1 MKEHMSENKEN
12 MVDSLE
18 STNLIVLLYKW
29 RKPIII
35 VCAAAA
41 IVSAVVSLLMK
52 ERYKSAVVLYAEQ
65 QHSFGAQ
72 LLEDVQKE
80 DILTF
85 GEEEDAERLLQVINS
100 DQVRNRI
107 IEKYQLWDV
116 YKIKKD
122 QRGANTLI
130 AREYQDNVSAKLTK
144 FGSVEVAVLDES
156 PDRARDMAN
165 DIAIFADSVSNK
177 MRSARATE
185 AFRYAETSLL
195 NLQNEVKV
203 MEDTMRVLRE
213 MGVYSYTDQV
223 AALTEMYGTAIAEGH
238 PDRAQLIKNQL
249 DFLSKYGTTFIRL
262 ESSLKES
269 YEKLAVLRKRYDL
282 MKIDVESNIPVMR
295 IVDFASAADKKSFP
309 IRWLIVSMSTASAFV
324 FTVIFL
330 LFWDNIKKLRSEG
343 RI

>member
-1 MKEHMSENKEN
+1 MSDKSAHNTTT
-12 MVDSLE
+12 LE
-18 STNLIVLLYKW
+18 STNLIVMLYKW

-41 IVSAVVSLLMK
+41 IISAAVSLIMK
-52 ERYKSAVVLYAEQ
+52 EKYKSTVVLYAEQ

-80 DILTF
+80 DLLTF
-85 GEEEDAERLLQVINS
+85 GEEEDAERLIQVINS

-107 IEKYQLWDV
+107 IEKYQLWEV

-144 FGSVEVAVLDES
+144 FGSVEVAVLDEN

-165 DIAIFADSVSNK
+165 DIALFSDSVSNK
-177 MRSARATE
+177 MRSTRATE
-185 AFRYAETSLL
+185 AFRYAESSLK
-195 NLQNEVKV
+195 NLQIEVAI
-203 MEDTMRVLRE
+203 MEDSMRVLRE

-223 AALTEMYGTAIAEGH
+223 AALTEMFGTAIAEGH
-238 PDRAQLIKNQL
+238 PDRAQQIKDQL
-249 DFLSKYGTTFIRL
+249 DFLSKYGTTFNRL
-262 ESSLKES
+262 ETNLQES

-295 IVDFASAADKKSFP
+295 IVDNASAADKKSFP
-309 IRWLIVSMSTASAFV
+309 IRWLIVTMSTASAFV

-330 LFWDNIKKLRSEG
+330 LFWDNFRKLRSEG